1 MTTAHIIAAAS
12 ASKVPGVAYGAII
25 VMLRVLDP
33 SKSCENANCTAPN
46 YPNPTA
52 SSLNYFAGLRERSAN
67 YPVASGGHAVRH
79 THESSNI
86 VG

>member
-12 ASKVPGVAYGAII
+12 TSNVPGVAYGAII

-33 SKSCENANCTAPN
+33 SKSCEDANCTAAN

-52 SSLNYFAGLRERSAN
+52 SSLNYFTGLRERSAN
-67 YPVASGGHAVRH
+67 AFDPVPSRGHVRR
-79 THESSNI
+79 TP
-86 VG
+86 